1 MDHGGTWRLRMA
13 KFNQKHLKRLRTLS
27 PEEAWNQIVRDATV
41 GTRVHPETFLK
52 NLSPLPNFKNRAE
65 VRRWLD
71 WVLAKIDVDMS
82 FEEAKVLRTCCDTL
96 AALFK
101 TTDRRGIVSGSG
113 YLPLPA
119 WPAEKRVRLLLVRRE
134 IFNVQPRN
142 IQWAKCGLWTGRW
155 HTVACARLSQI
166 QATSFVVLS

>member
-1 MDHGGTWRLRMA
+1 MA

-27 PEEAWNQIVRDATV
+27 PEEAWNQILRDATT
-41 GTRVHPETFLK
+41 GTRVDPEKFLK

-82 FEEAKVLRTCCDTL
+82 VEEAKVLRTCCDTL

-101 TTDRRGIVSGSG
+101 TTDRG
-113 YLPLPA
+113 
-119 WPAEKRVRLLLVRRE
+119 
-134 IFNVQPRN
+134 
-142 IQWAKCGLWTGRW
+142 
-155 HTVACARLSQI
+155 
-166 QATSFVVLS
+166 

>member
-1 MDHGGTWRLRMA
+1 MA

-101 TTDRRGIVSGSG
+101 TTDRR
-113 YLPLPA
+113 
-119 WPAEKRVRLLLVRRE
+119 
-134 IFNVQPRN
+134 
-142 IQWAKCGLWTGRW
+142 
-155 HTVACARLSQI
+155 
-166 QATSFVVLS
+166 

>member
-1 MDHGGTWRLRMA
+1 MA

-27 PEEAWNQIVRDATV
+27 PEEAWNQIVRDTTV
-41 GTRVHPETFLK
+41 GTRVDPETFLK

-82 FEEAKVLRTCCDTL
+82 FEEARVLRTCCDTL

-101 TTDRRGIVSGSG
+101 TTDRR
-113 YLPLPA
+113 
-119 WPAEKRVRLLLVRRE
+119 
-134 IFNVQPRN
+134 
-142 IQWAKCGLWTGRW
+142 
-155 HTVACARLSQI
+155 
-166 QATSFVVLS
+166 